1 MKTLAILFY
10 EHYYQQTMRIREMH
24 LLPNQRIAYNSLDTY
39 RRAYL
44 ILNCEHKQSFI
55 KYNDLM
61 KNMKNVDGFTSL
73 EIMNYI
79 SRNDYSITNDLMII
93 SLNLN

>member
-1 MKTLAILFY
+1 
-10 EHYYQQTMRIREMH
+10 MRIREMH
-24 LLPNQRIAYNSLDTY
+24 LLPDQRIAYTSLDTY

-44 ILNCEHKQSFI
+44 IMECGSKQSFVR
-55 KYNDLM
+55 YRDLM
-61 KNMKNVDGFTSL
+61 KNIEKVDEFTPR